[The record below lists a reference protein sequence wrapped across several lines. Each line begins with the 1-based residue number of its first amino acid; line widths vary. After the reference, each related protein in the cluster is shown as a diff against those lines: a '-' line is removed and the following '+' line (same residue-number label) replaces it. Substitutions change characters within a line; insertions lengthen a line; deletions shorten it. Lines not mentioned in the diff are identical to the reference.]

1 MHRFYCPDI
10 AANLTLGEEDSRHCV
25 KVLRLSGG
33 DTIEVVDGNGS
44 LYTCRITMAHPKRCA
59 VEVLGQSQQPPHWGC
74 RIVLAVAPTKHL
86 DRMEWMVEKCVEI
99 GVDRIIPLRCHNSER
114 TVLKTERLRKIMVS
128 AMKQS
133 LKATLPRLDEM
144 TPVEQVLAEPFEGL
158 RCIAY
163 CDEQLP
169 RHERATLAASVRPL
183 HDVMVLIGPEGDFS
197 PEEVAAAREAG
208 FLAVTLGESRLR
220 TETAAIFAVNTIHT
234 VNQLQPIDHNA
245 QRCDDLTPSASK
257 QFN

>member
-10 AANLTLGEEDSRHCV
+10 ADALTLGEEDSKHCV
-25 KVLRLSGG
+25 KVLRMGGG
-33 DTIEVVDGNGS
+33 DTIEVVDGNGN

-59 VEVLGQSQQPPHWGC
+59 VEVVESIEQPPHWGF
-74 RIVLAVAPTKHL
+74 RIVLGVAPTKNL
-86 DRMEWMVEKCVEI
+86 DRMEWLVEKCVEM

-144 TPVEQVLAEPFEGL
+144 TPVEQVINEPFDGT

-163 CDEQLP
+163 CDALLP
-169 RHERATLAASVRPL
+169 REKRLSLAGTYKPDQ
-183 HDVMVLIGPEGDFS
+183 DVMVLIGPEGDFS
-197 PEEVAAAREAG
+197 PEEVQAATAAG
-208 FLAVTLGESRLR
+208 FLPVTLGDSRLR
-220 TETAAIFAVNTIHT
+220 TETAGMMAVASIHALHQS
-234 VNQLQPIDHNA
+234 VKF
-245 QRCDDLTPSASK
+245 RV
-257 QFN
+257 

>member
-10 AANLTLGEEDSRHCV
+10 ADTLTLGEEDSKHCV
-25 KVLRLSGG
+25 KVLRLLAG
-33 DTIEVVDGNGS
+33 DTIEVVDGNGI

-59 VEVLGQSQQPPHWGC
+59 VEVLEQQNQPPHWGH
-74 RIVLAVAPTKHL
+74 RIVLAIAPTKHL
-86 DRMEWMVEKCVEI
+86 DRMEWLVEKCVEM

-133 LKATLPRLDEM
+133 LKATLPQLDEM
-144 TPVEQVLAEPFEGL
+144 TPVEQVIAAPFDGT

-169 RHERATLAASVRPL
+169 RAQRHTLPGAYVPGR
-183 HDVMVLIGPEGDFS
+183 DVMVLIGPEGDFS
-197 PEEVAAAREAG
+197 PEEVQLATAAG
-208 FLAVTLGESRLR
+208 FVPVTLGESRLR
-220 TETAAIFAVNTIHT
+220 TETAGLMAVAAVHA
-234 VNQLQPIDHNA
+234 LDMAA
-245 QRCDDLTPSASK
+245 QH
-257 QFN
+257 